1 MFCIS
6 ETLLLIIVEGMAA
19 KYLRKEPTTGQIRS
33 EAVIDLVTCSGA
45 DGRGQMKFDVAAGFN

>member
-1 MFCIS
+1 
-6 ETLLLIIVEGMAA
+6 MAA